1 MFFCDFCEI
10 FKSTFFT
17 GSLRVTTSGSSG
29 CYLKAY
35 QNDIN
40 WGNNSDF
47 NAITLEAAIQH
58 NLTKSWRFSREM
70 SVVEFRY
77 SIKL

>member
-17 GSLRVTTSGSSG
+17 ESLRVTTCGSSG

-47 NAITLEAAIQH
+47 NAITLEAAIQN